1 MTTLGVFFT
10 RGVSLRN
17 WVTAGLFDREV
28 LIYHA
33 HLASGFFSRIYWI
46 TYGVDD
52 TSVASELH
60 TEGRLSKD
68 IEVVPCPQWFRF
80 AGRASST
87 LYSILMPIFVG
98 RMAMRCN
105 VLKTNQMDGS
115 LPALVCAWIWR
126 RPLYIRTGFTLSRI
140 VEKTSPD
147 NWLRCAIAYSNEYL
161 AFRFASASSV
171 SSRYDRKYVVK
182 RYGVKVESRLNTVGN
197 YVDTKLFSPLAGC
210 EAASDRL
217 LYVGRLSPEK
227 NLDNAILACATV
239 GLKLD
244 VIGTGPDLTRLKSI
258 AAQCD
263 AEVRWLGVIQNNA
276 LPALFKGYRYFILPS
291 LWEGLP
297 KALIE
302 AMSAGLVCIGND
314 TTGINEIIHNDVTG
328 YLSPSSDAAAIA
340 KTLIRALAGDYES
353 ISRAGKEF
361 VCREFSLEAIAEK
374 EQTIFKKLLSS
385 R

>member
-147 NWLRCAIAYSNEYL
+147 NW
-161 AFRFASASSV
+161 
-171 SSRYDRKYVVK
+171 
-182 RYGVKVESRLNTVGN
+182 
-197 YVDTKLFSPLAGC
+197 
-210 EAASDRL
+210 
-217 LYVGRLSPEK
+217 
-227 NLDNAILACATV
+227 
-239 GLKLD
+239 
-244 VIGTGPDLTRLKSI
+244 
-258 AAQCD
+258 
-263 AEVRWLGVIQNNA
+263 
-276 LPALFKGYRYFILPS
+276 
-291 LWEGLP
+291 
-297 KALIE
+297 
-302 AMSAGLVCIGND
+302 
-314 TTGINEIIHNDVTG
+314 
-328 YLSPSSDAAAIA
+328 
-340 KTLIRALAGDYES
+340 
-353 ISRAGKEF
+353 
-361 VCREFSLEAIAEK
+361 
-374 EQTIFKKLLSS
+374 
-385 R
+385 